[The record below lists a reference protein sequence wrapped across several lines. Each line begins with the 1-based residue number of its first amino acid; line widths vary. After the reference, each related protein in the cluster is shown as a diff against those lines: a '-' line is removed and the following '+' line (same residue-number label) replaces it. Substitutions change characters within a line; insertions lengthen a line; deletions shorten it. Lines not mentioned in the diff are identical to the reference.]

1 MNALHLRGDPAG
13 GADGKR
19 AEATRRFAPVKLR
32 PEQLDAFH
40 EQAQEL
46 LSNAIR
52 EYVQVGQDKIDTTR
66 WRFMRSCDGL
76 AVFRDRRPL
85 NAQLTSLLC
94 AGTIPL
100 SLADA
105 LKGFYADN
113 TQDARAQAKMFY
125 PRFVD
130 VEVLANIQRR
140 SKEEPL
146 AYTGLKCLRLTG
158 LASMGSRTLDDMED
172 DDQLLE
178 EIECSEQAHDKDVR
192 ESVIEIRPLRRS
204 AQPPEML
211 ASVDGCSMGDS
222 LHRRPVCPQPPATEA
237 QQQQDLLARLVQ
249 ASSRAEQTFLL
260 ASANTLVAHS
270 IQQRNR
276 LDSNKR
282 HSMEVMSSVWRS
294 LVHTS
299 ATDAAAARKLLERI
313 HHALL
318 DVYRAKLTRDGADV
332 SLALTVEEIAPIK
345 ALCDELT
352 PAHLGSAHGCK
363 PDETP
368 PADRYVISSRSIFI
382 LPPGSSIPLHDHP
395 EMSVISR
402 VLYGRLHVKS
412 FDLADSKEARHSF
425 DLADSKE
432 ARHVRSLLERAD
444 PTASC
449 EPRHVA
455 RLFQDEVVTAPHTT
469 DLLPDRGNLHEFVA
483 DDQVGC
489 AIFDILTPP
498 YESDDGRDCTYYRVV
513 GEPVTADNGKQYVE
527 LEEFE
532 PQHFE
537 VVSEPRPGTLYPQHG
552 EREANQRPNSL
563 DTNAARA
570 MARIWLRLELFEHGL
585 LQLPSKVSA
594 TLSVA
599 SIKRSMEALHAR
611 LATAAGNSSGVEED
625 DVNMDDASMADEPR
639 APSYHERDNLV
650 SVSFSCWKDAVAP
663 IFQWREQDYKAFW
676 LLLVQFHRKIPV
688 NESFVVSPSTVLD
701 EEQCLGLERVPIAKI
716 AIYLFIQTVKPHT
729 WRQKY
734 SLETF
739 NAVWYQE
746 NDVAASGTAGGV
758 VAAAAAAIA
767 AGAAG
772 SPVQPSG
779 SMSPQLRASTSP
791 PPPPSPHT
799 VGMQDRST
807 SDAYY
812 LEFVRDKLDELFA
825 ILYPSAEMNEESE
838 STVSAEQIDLL
849 GFLLCTG
856 GPNML
861 DFSQSLSTAYPDW
874 RAEADA
880 TMVANAAKVCAHF
893 KKLLYLNEMLYPP
906 VGFSLAHAHSGPYSP
921 VVGAAGRAFSL
932 SGDDISQE
940 EESYVMQRPTV
951 LSNLYKTTVVKR
963 AEDFVDKHG
972 NSDLIIFSC
981 HDAYI
986 YVLGPVTAIS
996 GLIRVSNCLDSIIN
1010 SYTLVPLVMTG
1021 ENVGVRLGPY
1031 NSRYPGLAQQMA
1043 TAQLSFRNNSVGAW
1057 DAFLNLE
1064 SETDLADSEKESIA
1078 LQSPATFR
1086 ETCVPVK
1093 IKGLGPA
1100 ERPFPLPAPYADA
1113 LRQQQDVVEALR
1125 RLVCSDEFDLSTKR
1139 SMETVIQMRFK
1150 EWLNTTG
1157 NVRQIL
1163 DLVQIE
1169 KTRTQQ
1175 QQQVHASP
1183 AKERA

>member
-146 AYTGLKCLRLTG
+146 AYTGLKWCLAESGAGRVVANRDICYFEKLGLINSHEGRKLGYLLLQSVEVPECPPDETHNIVRAHVSMCYIFEELQDNILGAYMTGTMDSILRLTG

-172 DDQLLE
+172 DDQLLLE
-178 EIECSEQAHDKDVR
+178 EIECSGQAHDKDVR

-282 HSMEVMSSVWRS
+282 HMEVMSSVWRS
-294 LVHTS
+294 FVHTS

-352 PAHLGSAHGCK
+352 PAHLGCAHGCK

-412 FDLADSKEARHSF
+412 FDLADSKEARH
-425 DLADSKE
+425 
-432 ARHVRSLLERAD
+432 VRSLRERAD

-483 DDQVGC
+483 DDQLGC

-537 VVSEPRPGTLYPQHG
+537 VVSEPYRGP
-552 EREANQRPNSL
+552 R
-563 DTNAARA
+563 
-570 MARIWLRLELFEHGL
+570 M
-585 LQLPSKVSA
+585 
-594 TLSVA
+594 
-599 SIKRSMEALHAR
+599 
-611 LATAAGNSSGVEED
+611 SS
-625 DVNMDDASMADEPR
+625 
-639 APSYHERDNLV
+639 
-650 SVSFSCWKDAVAP
+650 
-663 IFQWREQDYKAFW
+663 
-676 LLLVQFHRKIPV
+676 
-688 NESFVVSPSTVLD
+688 
-701 EEQCLGLERVPIAKI
+701 
-716 AIYLFIQTVKPHT
+716 
-729 WRQKY
+729 
-734 SLETF
+734 
-739 NAVWYQE
+739 
-746 NDVAASGTAGGV
+746 
-758 VAAAAAAIA
+758 
-767 AGAAG
+767 
-772 SPVQPSG
+772 QP
-779 SMSPQLRASTSP
+779 
-791 PPPPSPHT
+791 
-799 VGMQDRST
+799 
-807 SDAYY
+807 Y
-812 LEFVRDKLDELFA
+812 
-825 ILYPSAEMNEESE
+825 
-838 STVSAEQIDLL
+838 
-849 GFLLCTG
+849 
-856 GPNML
+856 
-861 DFSQSLSTAYPDW
+861 
-874 RAEADA
+874 
-880 TMVANAAKVCAHF
+880 
-893 KKLLYLNEMLYPP
+893 
-906 VGFSLAHAHSGPYSP
+906 
-921 VVGAAGRAFSL
+921 
-932 SGDDISQE
+932 
-940 EESYVMQRPTV
+940 
-951 LSNLYKTTVVKR
+951 
-963 AEDFVDKHG
+963 
-972 NSDLIIFSC
+972 
-981 HDAYI
+981 
-986 YVLGPVTAIS
+986 
-996 GLIRVSNCLDSIIN
+996 
-1010 SYTLVPLVMTG
+1010 
-1021 ENVGVRLGPY
+1021 
-1031 NSRYPGLAQQMA
+1031 
-1043 TAQLSFRNNSVGAW
+1043 
-1057 DAFLNLE
+1057 
-1064 SETDLADSEKESIA
+1064 
-1078 LQSPATFR
+1078 
-1086 ETCVPVK
+1086 
-1093 IKGLGPA
+1093 
-1100 ERPFPLPAPYADA
+1100 
-1113 LRQQQDVVEALR
+1113 
-1125 RLVCSDEFDLSTKR
+1125 
-1139 SMETVIQMRFK
+1139 
-1150 EWLNTTG
+1150 
-1157 NVRQIL
+1157 
-1163 DLVQIE
+1163 
-1169 KTRTQQ
+1169 
-1175 QQQVHASP
+1175 
-1183 AKERA
+1183 

>member
-1 MNALHLRGDPAG
+1 
-13 GADGKR
+13 
-19 AEATRRFAPVKLR
+19 
-32 PEQLDAFH
+32 
-40 EQAQEL
+40 
-46 LSNAIR
+46 
-52 EYVQVGQDKIDTTR
+52 
-66 WRFMRSCDGL
+66 
-76 AVFRDRRPL
+76 
-85 NAQLTSLLC
+85 
-94 AGTIPL
+94 
-100 SLADA
+100 
-105 LKGFYADN
+105 
-113 TQDARAQAKMFY
+113 
-125 PRFVD
+125 
-130 VEVLANIQRR
+130 
-140 SKEEPL
+140 
-146 AYTGLKCLRLTG
+146 
-158 LASMGSRTLDDMED
+158 
-172 DDQLLE
+172 
-178 EIECSEQAHDKDVR
+178 
-192 ESVIEIRPLRRS
+192 
-204 AQPPEML
+204 
-211 ASVDGCSMGDS
+211 
-222 LHRRPVCPQPPATEA
+222 
-237 QQQQDLLARLVQ
+237 
-249 ASSRAEQTFLL
+249 
-260 ASANTLVAHS
+260 
-270 IQQRNR
+270 
-276 LDSNKR
+276 
-282 HSMEVMSSVWRS
+282 
-294 LVHTS
+294 
-299 ATDAAAARKLLERI
+299 
-313 HHALL
+313 
-318 DVYRAKLTRDGADV
+318 
-332 SLALTVEEIAPIK
+332 
-345 ALCDELT
+345 
-352 PAHLGSAHGCK
+352 
-363 PDETP
+363 
-368 PADRYVISSRSIFI
+368 
-382 LPPGSSIPLHDHP
+382 
-395 EMSVISR
+395 
-402 VLYGRLHVKS
+402 
-412 FDLADSKEARHSF
+412 
-425 DLADSKE
+425 
-432 ARHVRSLLERAD
+432 
-444 PTASC
+444 
-449 EPRHVA
+449 
-455 RLFQDEVVTAPHTT
+455 
-469 DLLPDRGNLHEFVA
+469 
-483 DDQVGC
+483 
-489 AIFDILTPP
+489 
-498 YESDDGRDCTYYRVV
+498 
-513 GEPVTADNGKQYVE
+513 
-527 LEEFE
+527 
-532 PQHFE
+532 
-537 VVSEPRPGTLYPQHG
+537 
-552 EREANQRPNSL
+552 
-563 DTNAARA
+563 

-676 LLLVQFHRKIPV
+676 LLLVQFHRRIPV

-812 LEFVRDKLDELFA
+812 LEFVRGKLDELFA

-849 GFLLCTG
+849 GFLLCAG

-986 YVLGPVTAIS
+986 YVLGPVRYPLFFPTHVMIMACNNCKIVTAPNSGIFCVDRCENVQVTAIS

-1043 TAQLSFRNNSVGAW
+1043 TAQLAFRNNSVGAW

-1175 QQQVHASP
+1175 QQQLHASP